1 MLEAADAA
9 ELTGATITGT
19 SGERLGTITELRSAD
34 DGRPSWAR
42 VDVPFSGGREAVLPL
57 FEARKTRQG
66 EPWVPYTKAQ
76 LLSAPFVESL
86 AALAAGGDRA
96 LLEHYA
102 RPAAEGDEA
111 ARLLVESV
119 APESV
124 APESVAPGSVAP
136 ESVAPG
142 SVAPGSMAPGS
153 MAPEVDTPTA
163 VTPGSVSTGRGDT
176 SGAGGAAGGRPAA
189 RHRSPRS
196 TGRGVLVAAAFGAA
210 LVVVLVVLARR
221 ARPMAPLRG
230 RRVPGLG

>member
-1 MLEAADAA
+1 MLEATDAA

-19 SGERLGTITELRSAD
+19 SGERLGTITELRSED
-34 DGRPSWAR
+34 DGRPAWAR

-57 FEARKTRQG
+57 FEARRTRHG

-86 AALAAGGDRA
+86 AGLADGGDHA

-102 RPAAEGDEA
+102 RPEADGDEA
-111 ARLLVESV
+111 ARRLVDAV

-124 APESVAPGSVAP
+124 SPGS
-136 ESVAPG
+136 ESPG
-142 SVAPGSMAPGS
+142 SESPGSES
-153 MAPEVDTPTA
+153 S
-163 VTPGSVSTGRGDT
+163 GSVSTGPVSPESVSTGSASPGRGDP
-176 SGAGGAAGGRPAA
+176 SGAGGPAGGRPAA

-196 TGRGVLVAAAFGAA
+196 TGRTLAVAAGCGAVLVV
-210 LVVVLVVLARR
+210 LLVVLARS

-230 RRVPGLG
+230 RRGPRLG

>member
-1 MLEAADAA
+1 VLEAADAA

-19 SGERLGTITELRSAD
+19 SGERLGTITELRSED
-34 DGRPSWAR
+34 DGRPAWAR

-57 FEARKTRQG
+57 FEARRTRHG

-86 AALAAGGDRA
+86 AGLADGGDHA

-102 RPAAEGDEA
+102 RPEADGDEA
-111 ARLLVESV
+111 ARRLVDAV

-124 APESVAPGSVAP
+124 SESS
-136 ESVAPG
+136 
-142 SVAPGSMAPGS
+142 
-153 MAPEVDTPTA
+153 
-163 VTPGSVSTGRGDT
+163 GSVSTGPVSPESASTGSVSTGPASPGRGDT
-176 SGAGGAAGGRPAA
+176 SGAAGGRPAA

-196 TGRGVLVAAAFGAA
+196 TGRTLALAVGCGAVLVV
-210 LVVVLVVLARR
+210 LLVVLARS

-230 RRVPGLG
+230 RRGPRLG